1 MCEEVVL
8 MRKLGQDALA
18 IKRAEQSFDRK
29 RRTVGL
35 FGAPLLALLIFMTPI
50 DALTLEAHK
59 LLSIMVLVALWWITE
74 PVPIPVTS
82 LLGPTLAVMTGV
94 VKADAAFAAFANPMI
109 FLFMGGLYSCQGH
122 DAPRP

>member
-1 MCEEVVL
+1 M
-8 MRKLGQDALA
+8 
-18 IKRAEQSFDRK
+18 
-29 RRTVGL
+29 GL

-109 FLFMGGLYSCQGH
+109 FLFMGGFILAQAGMVRGVETRSACWSMARQW
-122 DAPRP
+122 P

>member
-1 MCEEVVL
+1 

-82 LLGPTLAVMTGV
+82 LLGPTR
-94 VKADAAFAAFANPMI
+94 
-109 FLFMGGLYSCQGH
+109 C
-122 DAPRP
+122 APVL

>member
-1 MCEEVVL
+1 

-59 LLSIMVLVALWWITE
+59 LLSIGRFRLMRKNQRTK
-74 PVPIPVTS
+74 
-82 LLGPTLAVMTGV
+82 G
-94 VKADAAFAAFANPMI
+94 
-109 FLFMGGLYSCQGH
+109 
-122 DAPRP
+122 